1 MLTSGIGSSTVPQ
14 RVLLQSGLVSLE
26 ANSPS
31 EFLQPYH
38 CSRLSTRASPTWGF
52 GPLLDITTVRPLVRG
67 LPSPRYVPSSGDHSL
82 STVFSALW
90 LAGLFHPAAELRT
103 TSRSGAS
110 HSVQPSFFIRR
121 RCLRAVGTR
130 LAHPQAGCRK
140 PSSPTSR
147 RCSVQSR
154 VPSVRELASP
164 TVAPLI
170 GIDAPPGTL
179 LAVNSTYSSSF
190 AHGVF
195 RKPSRTVQARHPKTL
210 APPPARW
217 RREARSFRLR
227 SDRPA
232 RAFEPSATR
241 EPKERSA
248 YGMPH
253 ARLLHIPT
261 RGSASPEGPPESP
274 SRRRASLSFRN
285 GAPTTSPEGLR
296 PNHRILRR
304 ARPRPA
310 ISMASAIQLCRP
322 EGQPGR
328 CGRTNEALVERPP
341 PSPTRTIERASR
353 RTPTLR
359 REPAEP
365 RPHLPDPKAHGT
377 RTGARERRASSPESL
392 PATPRREWL
401 ESARVTVAPASVPL
415 PKPRSRRVVR
425 PRVHRA
431 EPATALPD
439 VDPKTPA

>member
-1 MLTSGIGSSTVPQ
+1 MRQT
-14 RVLLQSGLVSLE
+14 LLQSSFNPTTALVFRLE
-26 ANSPS
+26 Q
-31 EFLQPYH
+31 L
-38 CSRLSTRASPTWGF
+38 PTWGF
-52 GPLLDITTVRPLVRG
+52 GPLLDITTARPLVRG
-67 LPSPRYVPSSGDHSL
+67 LPSPRYVPSSGVHSL

-130 LAHPQAGCRK
+130 LADPQAGCRK

-147 RCSVQSR
+147 LCSVQSR

-170 GIDAPPGTL
+170 GIDAPPGAL
-179 LAVNSTYSSSF
+179 LAVNSTSSSSF

-195 RKPSRTVQARHPKTL
+195 RKPSRTVQARHPKTF

-248 YGMPH
+248 HGMPH
-253 ARLLHIPT
+253 ARLLRIPLPEVPPAPKGH
-261 RGSASPEGPPESP
+261 RSPRAEK
-274 SRRRASLSFRN
+274 RASLSFRN
-285 GAPTTSPEGLR
+285 SAPTTSPEGLR

-310 ISMASAIQLCRP
+310 VSMASAIQLCRP
-322 EGQPGR
+322 ERQPGR
-328 CGRTNEALVERPP
+328 VAE
-341 PSPTRTIERASR
+341 PTRRSSSARLPHQPTPSSGHPEGHLLSVANRLSLARISQTRRPTGHEQGSRKTSR
-353 RTPTLR
+353 R
-359 REPAEP
+359 
-365 RPHLPDPKAHGT
+365 PDVA
-377 RTGARERRASSPESL
+377 
-392 PATPRREWL
+392 PATPRRESL
-401 ESARVTVAPASVPL
+401 ESTRVTVAPGSVPL
-415 PKPRSRRVVR
+415 PEPRSRRVVR

-439 VDPKTPA
+439 LDPKTPA